1 MTRILVT
8 GASGLLGLNF
18 SLQHAAQHEIT
29 GVVNSQALRPQAPFK
44 VLSADL
50 SQPGSGTALL
60 EAERPEILLHCAAV
74 ANLETAE
81 KDPALAR
88 RVNADLPGELA
99 EASRRLGVR
108 MVHLSTDA
116 VFDGTHGPYT
126 ESDQPNPVSAY
137 ARSKWAGE
145 QAVAAANPQTI
156 IARVNFYG
164 WSLNGR
170 RSLAEFF
177 FNALSAGKPAN
188 GWTDVFFCPLEV
200 TLLSGLLLEMAQ
212 QGLEGLY
219 HVVSPEY
226 LSKYDF
232 GCHVARAFGF
242 NDALINPTRVADS
255 GLSAAR
261 SPDLRLST
269 AKLSQDLGHALP
281 GQAEGLA
288 RFHKQFTEG
297 YPDKLHSLAG

>member
-18 SLQHAAQHEIT
+18 ALQHAAQHEIT
-29 GVVNSQALRPQAPFK
+29 GVVNSQALHGAPFT
-44 VLSADL
+44 VRGVDL
-50 SQPGSGTALL
+50 SRPGSGAALL
-60 EAERPEILLHCAAV
+60 ETERPEILLHCAAV

-81 KDPALAR
+81 KNPALTQR
-88 RVNADLPGELA
+88 LNAELPGELA

-108 MVHLSTDA
+108 MLHLSTDA
-116 VFDGTHGPYT
+116 VFDGTHGPYS
-126 ESDQPNPVSAY
+126 EDDKPNPLSAY
-137 ARSKWAGE
+137 ARSKYAGE
-145 QAVAAANPQTI
+145 QAVAAANPQAI

-177 FNALSAGKPAN
+177 YNALSAGKQAN

-200 TLLSGLLLEMAQ
+200 TMLGDLLLEMAQ
-212 QGLEGLY
+212 RGLEGLY
-219 HVVSPEY
+219 HVVSPEC

-232 GCHVARAFGF
+232 GRAVARAFGF
-242 NDALINPTRVADS
+242 DDGLVKPTRVTDS

-269 AKLSQDLGHALP
+269 AKLARDLRHTLP
-281 GQAEGLA
+281 GQSECLA
-288 RFHKQFTEG
+288 RFQRQFTEG
-297 YPDKLHSLAG
+297 YPERLRSLAV

>member
-18 SLQHAAQHEIT
+18 SLQHAAQHDIT

-44 VLSADL
+44 VLTADL
-50 SQPGSGTALL
+50 SLPGSGTALL
-60 EAERPEILLHCAAV
+60 EVERPEILLHCAAV

-99 EASRRLGVR
+99 ETSRRLGVR

-116 VFDGTHGPYT
+116 VFDGTHGPYS
-126 ESDQPNPVSAY
+126 ESDQPNPASAY

-145 QAVAAANPQTI
+145 QAVAAANPQAI

-177 FNALSAGKPAN
+177 FNALSTGRPAN

-200 TLLSGLLLEMAQ
+200 SLLGNQLLEMAQ

-219 HVVSPEY
+219 HVVSPEC
-226 LSKYDF
+226 LSKYEF
-232 GCHVARAFGF
+232 GCRLARTFGF
-242 NDALINPTRVADS
+242 DETLIEPTSVAES
-255 GLSAAR
+255 GLRAVR
-261 SPDLRLST
+261 SPDLRLYT
-269 AKLSQDLGHALP
+269 GKLTRDLGHALP

-288 RFHKQFTEG
+288 LFHKQFADG
-297 YPDKLHSLAG
+297 YPERLRNLAA

>member
-18 SLQHAAQHEIT
+18 ALQHAAQHQIT
-29 GVVNSQALRPQAPFK
+29 GVVNSQALRRDAPFA
-44 VLSADL
+44 VRSLDL
-50 SQPGSGTALL
+50 SQPGSGAALL
-60 EAERPEILLHCAAV
+60 KAERPEILVHCAAV
-74 ANLETAE
+74 ANLEVAE
-81 KDPALAR
+81 KNPALAQ

-116 VFDGTHGPYT
+116 VFDGAHGPYM
-126 ESDQPNPVSAY
+126 ESDQPHPLSAY

-145 QAVAAANPQTI
+145 QAVAAANSQAI

-177 FNALSAGKPAN
+177 YNQLSGGQPAN

-200 TLLSGLLLEMAQ
+200 NMLGDLLLEMAQ

-219 HVVSPEY
+219 HVVSSEC

-232 GCHVARAFGF
+232 GRAVARAFGF
-242 NDALINPTRVADS
+242 DEGLVKPTRVADS
-255 GLSAAR
+255 GLHAAR

-269 AKLSQDLGHALP
+269 MKLARDLGRALP
-281 GQAEGLA
+281 GQAECLA
-288 RFHKQFTEG
+288 RFQREYAEG
-297 YPDKLHSLAG
+297 YAGRLRGLAA

>member
-18 SLQHAAQHEIT
+18 ALQHAAQHEIT
-29 GVVNSQALRPQAPFK
+29 GVVNSQALRNTPFT
-44 VLSADL
+44 VRSADL
-50 SQPGSGTALL
+50 GQPGSGAALL
-60 EAERPEILLHCAAV
+60 EAVRPEILLHCAAV
-74 ANLETAE
+74 ANLEVAE
-81 KDPALAR
+81 RDPALAQ

-116 VFDGTHGPYT
+116 VFDGTHGPYR
-126 ESDQPNPVSAY
+126 EDDEPNPLSAY
-137 ARSKWAGE
+137 ARSKRAGE
-145 QAVAAANPQTI
+145 LAVLAANPRAI
-156 IARVNFYG
+156 VARVNFYG
-164 WSLNGR
+164 WSLSGR

-177 FNALSAGKPAN
+177 FNNLSAGKTAN

-200 TLLSGLLLEMAQ
+200 NTLGDLLLEMVQA
-212 QGLEGLY
+212 GLEGLY
-219 HVVSPEY
+219 HVVSSQC

-232 GCHVARAFGF
+232 GRAVARAFGLDE
-242 NDALINPTRVADS
+242 NLVQATRVSES

-269 AKLSQDLGHALP
+269 AKLARDLGRELP
-281 GQAEGLA
+281 DQAECLA
-288 RFHKQFTEG
+288 RFQRQLQDG
-297 YPDKLHSLAG
+297 YPQRLRGLAG

>member
-50 SQPGSGTALL
+50 SLPGSGTALL
-60 EAERPEILLHCAAV
+60 EAEQPEVLLHCAAV

-88 RVNADLPGELA
+88 RVNAELPGELA

-116 VFDGTHGPYT
+116 VFDGMHGPYS

-145 QAVAAANPQTI
+145 LAVAAANPQAI

-164 WSLNGR
+164 WSLTGR

-200 TLLSGLLLEMAQ
+200 NTLGSLLLEMAQ

-219 HVVSPEY
+219 HVVSPEC
-226 LSKYDF
+226 LSKYEF
-232 GCHVARAFGF
+232 GCRLAQSFGF
-242 NDALINPTRVADS
+242 DETFVKPTRVAES

-269 AKLSQDLGHALP
+269 EKLSRDLGHALP
-281 GQAEGLA
+281 VQAEGLA
-288 RFHKQFTEG
+288 RFRKQYTDG
-297 YPDKLHSLAG
+297 YPERLRSLAV

>member
-18 SLQHAAQHEIT
+18 SLQHAGRHEIT
-29 GVVNSQALRPQAPFK
+29 GVVNSQALRNVPFA
-44 VLSADL
+44 VRGADL
-50 SQPGSGTALL
+50 GQPGSGAALL
-60 EAERPEILLHCAAV
+60 EAVRPEILLHCAAV
-74 ANLETAE
+74 ANLEVAE
-81 KDPALAR
+81 RDPALAQ

-116 VFDGTHGPYT
+116 VFDGTHGPYS
-126 ESDQPNPVSAY
+126 EDDEPNPLSAY
-137 ARSKWAGE
+137 ARSKRAGE
-145 QAVAAANPQTI
+145 LAVLTANPQAI
-156 IARVNFYG
+156 VARVNFYG

-177 FNALSAGKPAN
+177 FNNLSAGKTAN

-200 TLLSGLLLEMAQ
+200 NTLGDLLLEMAEK
-212 QGLEGLY
+212 GLEGLY
-219 HVVSPEY
+219 HVVSPEC

-232 GCHVARAFGF
+232 GRAVARAFGF
-242 NDALINPTRVADS
+242 DEGLVLPTRVSES
-255 GLSAAR
+255 GLNAAR

-269 AKLSQDLGHALP
+269 AKLARDLGRSLP
-281 GQAEGLA
+281 GQDECLA
-288 RFHKQFTEG
+288 RFQRQFQDG
-297 YPDKLHSLAG
+297 YPQRLRGLAA